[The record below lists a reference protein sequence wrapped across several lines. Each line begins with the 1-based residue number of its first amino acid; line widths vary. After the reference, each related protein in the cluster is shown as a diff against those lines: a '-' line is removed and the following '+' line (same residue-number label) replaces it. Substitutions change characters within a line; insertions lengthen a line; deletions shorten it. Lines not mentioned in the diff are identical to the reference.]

1 MGEDKAALNLVAQES
16 RTELLMEKEV
26 MTVSG
31 DKGRAMAS
39 DSWRNNISDNMWSVQ
54 MKVEVADFRVEKK
67 ENIALAP

>member
-1 MGEDKAALNLVAQES
+1 
-16 RTELLMEKEV
+16 MEKEV

-67 ENIALAP
+67 ENIALAS